1 MSIVGLPPLSGF
13 TAKVMMLMTVQSHSA
28 APWLWA
34 LMLAG
39 GLISLIVLGRAGT
52 IIFWKTLP
60 ENPLHT
66 SRAISFVHAFP
77 ALTLL
82 SISPLLVLLGGPI
95 SEFAYATADQITRPA
110 QYVEAVLGLDNAVLL
125 LQSKGG

>member
-1 MSIVGLPPLSGF
+1 LSGF
-13 TAKVMMLMTVQSHSA
+13 TAKVMMLMTVQPHSA

-52 IIFWKTLP
+52 IIFWKTLSK
-60 ENPLHT
+60 NPLHT
-66 SRAISFVHAFP
+66 SRTISFVHAFP
-77 ALTLL
+77 ALALL
-82 SISPLLVLLGGPI
+82 GISPLLVLLGGPI